1 MDGVQA
7 DFFGAWAKWYSNK
20 TGKQITSYRDIG
32 DAEAQLASI
41 MELTNSPSLNLLK
54 SLLNLQKSGFATVMN
69 WIQKNNIPYL
79 IKCAFAW

>member
-41 MELTNSPSLNLLK
+41 MELTNSSNLLK
-54 SLLNLQKSGFATVMN
+54 SSVTVNHHRVLQ
-69 WIQKNNIPYL
+69 L
-79 IKCAFAW
+79 